1 MHVENDER
9 KRLYGDS
16 YVQMV
21 YLNLILLFWL
31 YLINHPLLS
40 LPFSNLNMPFFVVVV
55 VYDHSCVYI
64 CLVVGIF
71 RYFLER
77 MSWF

>member
-31 YLINHPLLS
+31 YLINHPLRPFPEKLKIFSIS
-40 LPFSNLNMPFFVVVV
+40 LHILILWFLKEGYFPCEIV
-55 VYDHSCVYI
+55 
-64 CLVVGIF
+64 IF
-71 RYFLER
+71 LKT
-77 MSWF
+77 